1 MPFAQVGHSIPL
13 NNINGSLVN
22 VDNSHYSGS
31 AFSNRVL
38 PQTVNPQVLPEPW
51 NNRQAADSFIPGCT
65 SGGKKKKFKNISN
78 MYKMSKTKKHRTF
91 SKLKRK
97 YSYKYKSKSKRSK
110 RMKNKRSKSKRYKSK
125 KSYKGGYSQYQ
136 SNVPMTQ
143 TYSLGGHLNANQS
156 ALANP
161 APYHVLSNCTNCVD
175 NYNHFMNKGFP
186 SFGSY

>member
-22 VDNSHYSGS
+22 VDNSHFSGS
-31 AFSNRVL
+31 AFTSHVI
-38 PQTVNPQVLPEPW
+38 PSSVNPAVLPEPL

-65 SGGKKKKFKNISN
+65 TGGFLKKKKFKNISN
-78 MYKMSKTKKHRTF
+78 MYKMSKTKRRHTLN
-91 SKLKRK
+91 SLKKK
-97 YSYKYKSKSKRSK
+97 YYKKTK
-110 RMKNKRSKSKRYKSK
+110 KNKSK
-125 KSYKGGYSQYQ
+125 KSRNRNKKSKRFRGGYSQYQ

-143 TYSLGGHLNANQS
+143 TYSLGGHLNPNES

-175 NYNHFMNKGFP
+175 NYNHFTNNGFP
-186 SFGSY
+186 SEGSY